1 MKALIACGGSA
12 GHIFPGLALAEELRE
27 GDRNSQIAIVV
38 SSCLRDKQYLR
49 TATHFKDIDLETVC
63 ASALPYRI
71 SFKYFLFIAS
81 LLCAFLKSIYIILK
95 YRPQVVIGFGGYT
108 SFAPLIVARILG
120 IPTLIHE
127 QNYTPG
133 RANQFLARFA
143 DRVAISFDGT
153 DRFFRWGGL
162 QSKIVKTGF
171 PLRKQILNGKRS
183 LGEECNTSAKKVTIL
198 VIGGSLGAHNLN
210 ELVLNC
216 LSRLDKESCAQIH
229 MIHLAG
235 KKDVDYVRARY
246 ATMEVSFQVFDFL
259 GDMAG
264 AYRCADLLVGRCGA
278 GTIFEAASF
287 GLPCLFIPHS
297 YGTRHQ
303 KANARYLEDQGAA
316 LVLDEETQSCED
328 FAKKLSELIKSKSI
342 RENLSQRIKLFENL
356 QATSNLKDEVND
368 LFKQHHH
375 VHK

>member
-1 MKALIACGGSA
+1 MKVLIACGGSA
-12 GHIFPGLALAEELRE
+12 GHIFPGLALAEELKE
-27 GDRNSQIAIVV
+27 EDSNSQVVIVV
-38 SSCLRDKQYLR
+38 SSRHRDKEYLR
-49 TATHFKDIDLETVC
+49 AAAHFKDINLETVC
-63 ASALPYRI
+63 TSALPYRM
-71 SFKYFLFIAS
+71 SFKHFFFIVS
-81 LLCAFLKSIYIILK
+81 LLCALLKSFYIILK

-108 SFAPLIVARILG
+108 SFAPLIVAWALS

-133 RANQFLARFA
+133 RANQFLAHFV
-143 DRVAISFDGT
+143 DRVAVSFDGT
-153 DRFFRWGGL
+153 DRFFRWRGFKH
-162 QSKIVKTGF
+162 KIVKTGF
-171 PLRKQILNGKRS
+171 PLRKQILNGKRK
-183 LGEECNTSAKKVTIL
+183 LGEAPNAAAKKFTIL

-235 KKDVDYVRARY
+235 KRDVDYVRARY
-246 ATMEVSFQVFDFL
+246 ATMGVSFQVFDFL

-303 KANARYLEDQGAA
+303 KANAGYFKQQGAA
-316 LVLDEETQSCED
+316 LVLDEKAQTCED
-328 FAKKLSELIKSKSI
+328 FARMFSELIKNKSM
-342 RENLSQRIKLFENL
+342 RENLSQRIRLFENPR
-356 QATSNLKDEVND
+356 ATSNLRDEVND
-368 LFKQHHH
+368 LYKQHH